1 VTGTWTASLPT
12 HLYNVFA
19 HAPSTGGTTDFAN
32 YQITDATG
40 AVDSSV
46 ISQHTNQDEWQSLG
60 YFNLSSN
67 AKVTLNNI
75 TADAVD
81 GAHDIAFDAIAFV
94 PVSGT
99 LVHHSFD
106 AVSIFDPNQNIDA
119 STLSILPKTPMRS
132 MADLYKWGISR
143 TLGGPDWF
151 DSSVTVKGL
160 TQFPSCGTGAKT
172 TSCVG
177 SSTLGA
183 AQAWATEVREAGS
196 VATGVSNGMTP
207 AKLMDFA
214 NARPNPTVA
223 PSTEFASD
231 TSYKIKTHIDVWWV
245 VGPSGSIVP
254 GSQRAVVTN
263 RTGTTS
269 LPDWM
274 RNFMNAVQSDYGIS
288 VPNLAYRELNANAYT
303 GDSTSVANPLA
314 TGTTPGEAY
323 LPHVNPTTIDPTGKC
338 VIVHATSGGTIG
350 YRALDDQTGAT
361 DANVNAWGNQI
372 QADAT
377 AGSLPQQ
384 VADTAGDLYSMFFRG
399 WSAGGQGSLF
409 THAAPIWQELHLE
422 FCANGTVVSQQA
434 TVDTDDTPIYG
445 LVYQSYMPD
454 LYLYYDGKMIN
465 QTGAAATS
473 PVQIG
478 NFSDFTVL
486 PVTSGSGSAYGVC
499 NIPNEGNAGNPW
511 GVGVPVPGVSEN
523 FVPRSV
529 TFCDDG
535 TAYTDPGSP

>member
-1 VTGTWTASLPT
+1 
-12 HLYNVFA
+12 
-19 HAPSTGGTTDFAN
+19 
-32 YQITDATG
+32 
-40 AVDSSV
+40 
-46 ISQHTNQDEWQSLG
+46 
-60 YFNLSSN
+60 
-67 AKVTLNNI
+67 
-75 TADAVD
+75 
-81 GAHDIAFDAIAFV
+81 
-94 PVSGT
+94 
-99 LVHHSFD
+99 
-106 AVSIFDPNQNIDA
+106 
-119 STLSILPKTPMRS
+119 
-132 MADLYKWGISR
+132 
-143 TLGGPDWF
+143 
-151 DSSVTVKGL
+151 
-160 TQFPSCGTGAKT
+160 
-172 TSCVG
+172 
-177 SSTLGA
+177 
-183 AQAWATEVREAGS
+183 
-196 VATGVSNGMTP
+196 
-207 AKLMDFA
+207 
-214 NARPNPTVA
+214 
-223 PSTEFASD
+223 
-231 TSYKIKTHIDVWWV
+231 
-245 VGPSGSIVP
+245 
-254 GSQRAVVTN
+254 
-263 RTGTTS
+263 
-269 LPDWM
+269 
-274 RNFMNAVQSDYGIS
+274 